1 MPESMSEYS
10 AQINQEI
17 KDKKLNSKDIE
28 YYRLKMRERYHRCL
42 KQKSECPTCGK
53 LLSLRVLQAKHKCK
67 NTIQPP
73 TPAPAVE
80 T

>member
-1 MPESMSEYS
+1 MPEPMSDYS

-17 KDKKLNSKDIE
+17 KDKKLNSKDNE
-28 YYRLKMRERYHRCL
+28 YYRLKMLERYHRLL

-53 LLSLRVLQAKHKCK
+53 MLSLRVLQAKHKCK

-73 TPAPAVE
+73 PPTPLIE